1 MFKNM
6 AYIASKEMISRLEES
21 LSRFERLTH
30 EISQQEVVSNRE
42 MFQRLSKERSS
53 LEDLA
58 NQYLAF
64 KADLENYNSSREL
77 LKESDA
83 EMRQMAEME
92 IAELEPK
99 LIVQEQALQLELL
112 PKDPN
117 DEKNVILEVR
127 AGVGGDEA
135 GLFAGELFRAYQ
147 KYAESLRWTVEL
159 LSYSENSAGGVREV
173 IGLVNGN
180 GAFSRLKHESG
191 SHRVQRVPKTEAQ
204 GRIHTSTVTVAVL
217 PEAEEIDI
225 EIRPEDLRIDV
236 MRSGGAGGQHVNKT
250 ESAVRITHLPTGEV
264 VGCQEERSQI
274 KNRAKAMKVLRTRLL
289 EKARAEQSGA
299 EASARKAQVG
309 GGFRN
314 ERIRTYNFPQGRVT
328 DHRIGLTLYKA
339 EEVMQGDFEELVGA
353 LNNHYQ
359 MLALKGESAST
370 SFVDIDDE

>member
-1 MFKNM
+1 M
-6 AYIASKEMISRLEES
+6 AYIASKEMVSRLDEA
-21 LSRFERLTH
+21 LSRFDRLTH
-30 EISQQEVVSNRE
+30 EISQPDIVNNRSE
-42 MFQRLSKERSS
+42 FQKLSKERAG
-53 LEDLA
+53 LEELTT
-58 NQYLAF
+58 LFSEF
-64 KADLENYNSSREL
+64 KKNLENYESSREL

-83 EMRQMAEME
+83 DMRAMAESE
-92 IAELEPK
+92 IAELEPILTK
-99 LIVQEQALQLELL
+99 QEQDLQVMLL

-173 IGLVNGN
+173 IGLINGN

-191 SHRVQRVPKTEAQ
+191 AHRVQRVPKTEAQ

-289 EKARAEQSGA
+289 EKAREEQSSK
-299 EASARKAQVG
+299 EASDRKSQVG

-339 EEVMQGDFEELVGA
+339 EEVMEGHFEELVSA

-359 MLALKGESAST
+359 ALALRGESASAN
-370 SFVDIDDE
+370 FVGVDDE

>member
-1 MFKNM
+1 M
-6 AYIASKEMISRLEES
+6 AYIASKEMISRLEEQ
-21 LSRFERLTH
+21 LSRFDRLTH
-30 EISQQEVVSNRE
+30 EISQPDVVNNRE
-42 MFQRLSKERSS
+42 MFQKLSKERSS

-58 NQYLAF
+58 NSYSEF
-64 KADLENYNSSREL
+64 KKNLENYNSSREL

-83 EMRQMAEME
+83 DMRGMAELE

-99 LIVQEQALQLELL
+99 LIEHEKALQLELL

-117 DEKNVILEVR
+117 DDKNIILEIR

-147 KYAESLRWTVEL
+147 KYAESLRWSVEL
-159 LSYSENSAGGVREV
+159 LSYSENSAGGVKEV
-173 IGLVNGN
+173 IGQVTGH
-180 GAFSRLKHESG
+180 GAFSRLKYESG
-191 SHRVQRVPKTEAQ
+191 AHRVQRVPKTEAQ

-250 ESAVRITHLPTGEV
+250 ESAVRITHLPSGEV

-289 EKARAEQSGA
+289 EKARAEQSSK
-299 EASARKAQVG
+299 EASARKSQVG

-314 ERIRTYNFPQGRVT
+314 ERIRTCNFPQGRVT
-328 DHRIGLTLYKA
+328 DNRIGLTLYKA
-339 EEVMQGDFEELVGA
+339 EEIMQGDFQELVGA

-359 MLALKGESAST
+359 MLALKGEPNAPN
-370 SFVDIDDE
+370 FVDVDDE